1 MNVFDIVGPIMIGP
15 SSSHTA
21 GAVRIGRVARVLL
34 GKEPV
39 AARISL
45 HGSFAE
51 TYRGHGTDKALIA
64 GIMGFMPDDPRIRNS
79 LLIAQSI
86 GIEYTFDMVYLE
98 NAHPNTARLVLTSLD
113 GSSVKVQGSSIG
125 GGNIIITSL
134 NDMTVEFSNQYAT
147 LIVLHR
153 DIPGVISDVTQCCA
167 QEHINICSFKLSRI
181 EKGGIAVMTIETDD
195 KIPERLKDEI
205 EMRNNVV
212 QCTIINKIT

>member
-21 GAVRIGRVARVLL
+21 GAVRIGRVAKVMLA
-34 GKEPV
+34 KEPA

-86 GIEYTFDMVYLE
+86 GIEYTFDTVYLE
-98 NAHPNTARLVLTSLD
+98 NAHPNTARIELTSLE

-153 DIPGVISDVTQCCA
+153 DIPGVISEVTQCCG
-167 QEHINICSFKLSRI
+167 QEFINICSFKLSRI
-181 EKGGIAVMTIETDD
+181 VKGGIAVMTIETDD
-195 KIPERLKDEI
+195 EIPERLKAEI

>member
-34 GKEPV
+34 GKEPA

-64 GIMGFMPDDPRIRNS
+64 GIMGFMPDDPRIRSS

-86 GIEYTFDMVYLE
+86 GIEYTFDTVNLE
-98 NAHPNTARLVLTSLD
+98 NAHPNTALIELSSPD

-147 LIVLHR
+147 LIVFHR

-167 QEHINICSFKLSRI
+167 QENINICSFKLSRI

-195 KIPERLKDEI
+195 EIPERLKAEI
-205 EMRNNVV
+205 ELRNNVV